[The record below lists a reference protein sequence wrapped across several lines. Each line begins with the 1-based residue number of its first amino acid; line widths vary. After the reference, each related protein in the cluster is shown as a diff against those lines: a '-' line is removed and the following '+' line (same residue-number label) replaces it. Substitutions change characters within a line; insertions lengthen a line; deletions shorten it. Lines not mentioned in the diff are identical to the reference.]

1 MTDPAPTAWAQR
13 ADDLPPLPDGGF
25 DLAVKAS
32 TAVRGF
38 AWHAGCPLFADQVAS
53 SDASVVAALRRHGA
67 RVVGTTNLHE
77 MAMGITSANAW
88 LGPVANP
95 ADPTRSAGG
104 SSGGSAAVVARGEVP
119 LALGGDTGG
128 SISIPA
134 SVCGVVGFRPTVG
147 RYPRDGHL
155 GMSWTRDTPGLFA
168 RSVAEIATA
177 DGWLAGTPTGHT
189 DTTGTTGTA
198 DTAGRAGRAS
208 AAATAGRASAAATAG
223 TPEQSSLVGLGA
235 PGSMVVPSARRGQGS
250 SAARRLAVPVDYLAD
265 LHRHTRATWGRARAA
280 LEVEWDLVEVS
291 FDSLRPLLAGPS
303 WTLIGWECRVLF
315 AQFAAQALGVSPDE
329 GWRRLLDGI
338 VTPDVI
344 ESLHRADAYP
354 VTADVYEQAVART
367 LAAREEYERVLAAAG
382 CEVAVF
388 PTTVRPATR
397 LGDDGLVT
405 WFGER
410 MHVFALMTRNVAAG
424 TMLRAPM
431 LTLPVPVDPGELP
444 VGITLQGRPF
454 GDATVLATGA
464 RLEGALAAA

>member
-1 MTDPAPTAWAQR
+1 MANPSPSAWAQR

-38 AWHAGCPLFADQVAS
+38 AWHAGCPLFAHQVAQA
-53 SDASVVAALRRHGA
+53 DAAVVATLRRHGA

-95 ADPTRSAGG
+95 RDPSRSAGG
-104 SSGGSAAVVARGEVP
+104 SSGGSAAVVASGEVP

-128 SISIPA
+128 SVSIPA
-134 SVCGVVGFRPTVG
+134 SACGVVGFRPTVG

-177 DGWLAGTPTGHT
+177 DGWLTGAPT
-189 DTTGTTGTA
+189 A
-198 DTAGRAGRAS
+198 P
-208 AAATAGRASAAATAG
+208 AAAVGG
-223 TPEQSSLVGLGA
+223 T
-235 PGSMVVPSARRGQGS
+235 
-250 SAARRLAVPVDYLAD
+250 RRLAIPVDYLQE
-265 LHRHTRATWGRARAA
+265 LHRHTRMTWVRARAA
-280 LEVEWDLVEVS
+280 LEIEWDLVEVS
-291 FDSLRPLLAGPS
+291 FDALRPLLAGPS
-303 WTLIGWECRVLF
+303 WTLIGWESRILF

-329 GWRRLLDGI
+329 GWRRLMNGI

-344 ESLHRADAYP
+344 ESLHRADAHP

-367 LAAREEYERVLAAAG
+367 LQAREEYERVLTTAG
-382 CEVAVF
+382 CDVAVF
-388 PTTVRPATR
+388 PTTVRPATK
-397 LGDDGLVT
+397 LGEDGMVT

-410 MHVFALMTRNVAAG
+410 MHVFGLMTRNVAPG

-431 LTLPVPVDPGELP
+431 LTLPVPVGPGEMP
-444 VGITLQGRPF
+444 VGITLQGRAF
-454 GDATVLATGA
+454 GDATVLATGSHV
-464 RLEGALAAA
+464 EGALAAA

>member
-13 ADDLPPLPDGGF
+13 AADLPRLPEGGF

-38 AWHAGCPLFADQVAS
+38 AWHAGCPLFADQVAQA
-53 SDASVVAALRRHGA
+53 DATVVAALRQHGA

-177 DGWLAGTPTGHT
+177 DDWLAGSATRPSGAGAERQDAHPT
-189 DTTGTTGTA
+189 
-198 DTAGRAGRAS
+198 
-208 AAATAGRASAAATAG
+208 
-223 TPEQSSLVGLGA
+223 
-235 PGSMVVPSARRGQGS
+235 
-250 SAARRLAVPVDYLAD
+250 SAARRLAVPIDYLTE
-265 LHRHTRATWGRARAA
+265 LHRHTRVTWGRARAA

-315 AQFAAQALGVSPDE
+315 AQFAAQALGVSPEE
-329 GWRRLLDGI
+329 GWRRLMDGI

-344 ESLHRADAYP
+344 ESLHRADAHP

-367 LAAREEYERVLAAAG
+367 LQAREEYERVLAAAG

-431 LTLPVPVDPGELP
+431 LTLPVPVGPGELP